1 MSLTT
6 TTSIME
12 YVKDFL
18 NQAADEEWDHDFMIE
33 TWNEKE
39 KDIKALVDANI
50 PKKTKKESSPKD
62 PNKPKRGKS
71 AYIFYCADVRPA
83 VKEDMGDV
91 KPQEMMRELGARWR
105 ALKGST
111 KKSDIRKVEKY
122 NKMAA
127 DDKVRAAEEMKTY
140 VAPSDEELAAMV
152 KPKRGRKS
160 TKKKSDKPTK
170 GRSAYIFYTKAIR
183 DQVKEENPTADH
195 KEITKLLSEMWKDVK
210 DEDGE
215 EYEQYK
221 EMAAADKLRY
231 EKEMET
237 YVPSDDDEV
246 EKKPKKRAKDQDD
259 DIEKIGFKKFY
270 NANREEVKEENPG
283 VKPAGITKILK
294 EEWGRMD
301 TDEKRDWFEE
311 EQEDDEE

>member
-71 AYIFYCADVRPA
+71 AYIFYCGDVRSA
-83 VKEDMGDV
+83 VKEELGDV
-91 KPQEMMRELGARWR
+91 KPQEVMRELGARWR

-111 KKSDIRKVEKY
+111 KKIDQKKVEKY

-127 DDKVRAAEEMKTY
+127 ADKVRAADEMETY
-140 VAPSDEELAAMV
+140 VHPTNEELAAMA

-170 GRSAYIFYTKAIR
+170 GRSAYIFYTKEMR
-183 DQVKEENPTADH
+183 EEVKEDNSDTDS
-195 KEITKLLSEMWKDVK
+195 KGITKILAEMWKEVK

-215 EYEQYK
+215 EHEKYK

-237 YVPSDDDEV
+237 HVPSDDEEV
-246 EKKPKKRAKDQDD
+246 EKKPKKTKKEPVD
-259 DIEKIGFKKFY
+259 DIEKIGFKKFS
-270 NANREEVKEENPG
+270 NANREEVKDENPG
-283 VKPAGITKILK
+283 VKQTGITKILK
-294 EEWGRMD
+294 DEWGRMD
-301 TDEKRDWFEE
+301 ADEKKDWFEE
-311 EQEDDEE
+311 EQDEE